1 MTVWLILI
9 GMGLVTYG
17 IRLAFILLIGRMK
30 VPESLRRLLRFV
42 PPAVLGA
49 IIFMGVLMP
58 EPDGVL
64 VLSPLDNVRIIAAGL
79 AVFVAWRTKK
89 ILPTI
94 VVGMI
99 SFWILQG
106 VLG

>member
-1 MTVWLILI
+1 MSVWLILI
-9 GMGLVTYG
+9 GMGLVTFG
-17 IRLAFILLIGRMK
+17 IRLALILLIGR
-30 VPESLRRLLRFV
+30 
-42 PPAVLGA
+42 
-49 IIFMGVLMP
+49 MP

-79 AVFVAWRTKK
+79 AVFVAGRTKR

-94 VVGMI
+94 VVGII
-99 SFWILQG
+99 SFWILQA